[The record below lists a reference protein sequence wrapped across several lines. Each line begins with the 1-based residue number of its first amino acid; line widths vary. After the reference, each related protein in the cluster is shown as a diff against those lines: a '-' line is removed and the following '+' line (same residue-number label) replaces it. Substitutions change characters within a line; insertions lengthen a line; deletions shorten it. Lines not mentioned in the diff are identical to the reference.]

1 MAILKALKA
10 AYPGAKTELKHNN
23 PFQLLVATVLSAQAT
38 DKSVNEATPALFAR
52 FPDPQAL
59 AKATPEEVEPYIRR
73 IGLYRTKAKNLVA
86 LARRLVEEHGGGGAE
101 G

>member
-38 DKSVNEATPALFAR
+38 DKSVNEATPAL
-52 FPDPQAL
+52 
-59 AKATPEEVEPYIRR
+59 
-73 IGLYRTKAKNLVA
+73 
-86 LARRLVEEHGGGGAE
+86 
-101 G
+101 

>member
-1 MAILKALKA
+1 MGCPKEGQKEKKARALAILKALKA

-59 AKATPEEVEPYIRR
+59 A
-73 IGLYRTKAKNLVA
+73 
-86 LARRLVEEHGGGGAE
+86 
-101 G
+101 